1 MAFRTSEQAILY
13 VQNYYIMPAFIKPFA
28 EISINDLPLVGGKN
42 ASLGEMYAQLNTK
55 GISVP
60 NGFAVTAEG
69 YRHFLHVN
77 KLEDPLNN
85 LMGRLDKQLFSNLPE
100 IGEKARKLIR
110 EASMPEN
117 IAAEIRQAYRN
128 LQQQEGAGITLAV
141 RSSATAEDLPSASF
155 AGQLESFLNIS
166 GEDEL
171 VKTVHRCFCSLYTNR
186 AIKYREDQGFGNTDV
201 ALSVGVQVMVRADLS
216 SSGVAFTLDPD
227 TGFDKVV
234 VINSIYGLGENIVQG
249 RSTPDEF
256 VLFKPHIGTAFNPL
270 IMQNMGDKEWTMV
283 YAEAP
288 KTGETVLNL
297 PTAPEKRDTYS
308 LSREDALVLGDWCVR
323 IEQHYQKPMDIE
335 WARDGKTGKLYIVQ
349 ARPETV
355 HAKDKTKSLTLRT
368 YKIQSKGKKLAE
380 GIALGER
387 IATGKARLLRSP
399 KEAHLLKEGEVLVT
413 DITNPDWDPIMKRA
427 AAIVT
432 NKGGRTSHAAIV
444 ARELGTV
451 AIVGSGNATDQ
462 IHDGEE
468 ITISCAEGKTG
479 YVYAGKA
486 TWTVEEKDISNLKMP
501 KTAPMLILGD
511 PSLAFQQSFLPNR
524 GVGLLRM
531 EFMITH
537 HIQVHPLAL
546 TRFEQLTDDKA
557 RAQIMQL
564 TRHYRD
570 KKEFFVDKL
579 AQGVATLAAAFHP
592 HDVIVRMSDFKSNEY
607 ANLVGGKQFE
617 PNEENPMI
625 GFRGASRYYS
635 QMYKDGFAL
644 ECKAMQRVRDD
655 MGFTN
660 VKLMIPFCRTVEEGK
675 QVLETMREFGLE
687 RGKNGLEVY
696 VMVEI
701 PSNVLMAE
709 EFAGIF
715 DGFSIG
721 SNDLTQLTLGLD
733 RDSALV
739 SGLFNEKNPA
749 VMRLIAT
756 AIHAARRKGIKIGL
770 CGQAPSD
777 MPEFAQFLVNEGI
790 HSISFNADALIKGIE
805 NMLEAEAME
814 PHEKELP
821 IPPWTNPERDHTY
834 TEPPAT
840 NRDWEENVRGE
851 ELFK

>member
-1 MAFRTSEQAILY
+1 
-13 VQNYYIMPAFIKPFA
+13 MPGFIKKFS
-28 EISINDLPLVGGKN
+28 EISIHDLPIVGGKN
-42 ASLGEMYAQLNTK
+42 ASLGEMFSQLTPK
-55 GISVP
+55 GILVP
-60 NGFAVTAEG
+60 DGFAITADA
-69 YRHFLHVN
+69 YRLFLKENHL
-77 KLEDPLNN
+77 KKPLESL
-85 LMGRLDKQLFSNLPE
+85 LQKLDKNNFSNLND
-100 IGEKARKLIR
+100 IGQQARELIQNAPLPLAVLTDIKQALQDLCAR
-110 EASMPEN
+110 EG
-117 IAAEIRQAYRN
+117 AEIS
-128 LQQQEGAGITLAV
+128 LAV

-166 GEDEL
+166 GADEL
-171 VKTVHRCFCSLYTNR
+171 EKTVHRCFSSLFTNR
-186 AIKYREDQGFGNTDV
+186 AIKYREDQGFGNAEV
-201 ALSVGVQVMVRADLS
+201 AISVGVQKMVRSDLS
-216 SSGVAFTLDPD
+216 ASGVAFTLDPD
-227 TGFDKVV
+227 TGFDNVV

-256 VLFKPHIGTAFNPL
+256 VSFKPHIGAGFNPIFQKKL
-270 IMQNMGDKEWTMV
+270 GDKEWTMI
-283 YAEAP
+283 YANAGGS
-288 KTGETVLNL
+288 GE
-297 PTAPEKRDTYS
+297 PTENIPTPALKRDVYS
-308 LSREDALVLGDWCVR
+308 ITEADAALLGKWCLK
-323 IEQHYQKPMDIE
+323 IEEHYQKPMDIE
-335 WARDGKTGKLYIVQ
+335 WAKDGQTGKMYIVQ

-355 HAKDKTKSLTLRT
+355 HSKEKKQRATTVRSFQIK
-368 YKIQSKGKKLAE
+368 SKGKKLAE
-380 GIALGER
+380 GIALGEK
-387 IATGKARLLRSP
+387 IAVGKARLLRSP
-399 KEAHLLKEGEVLVT
+399 QEAHLLQEGEVLVT

-451 AIVGSGNATDQ
+451 AIVGCGNATDK
-462 IHDGEE
+462 IHDGDMV
-468 ITISCAEGKTG
+468 TVSCAEGKTG
-479 YVYAGKA
+479 FIYAGKA
-486 TWTVEEKDISNLKMP
+486 EWTETEKNISNLKAP

-531 EFMITH
+531 EFLITH
-537 HIQVHPLAL
+537 HIKVHPLAL
-546 TRFEQLTDDKA
+546 TRFEEITNVGIREGIAD
-557 RAQIMQL
+557 L

-570 KKEFFVDKL
+570 KKEYFVDKL
-579 AQGVATLAAAFHP
+579 AQGVATIAAAFHP

-607 ANLVGGKQFE
+607 ANLIGGQQFE
-617 PNEENPMI
+617 PVEENPMI

-635 QMYKDGFAL
+635 PLYKDGFAL
-644 ECKAMQRVRDD
+644 ECKAMKKVRNE

-675 QVLETMREFGLE
+675 QVLKTMSEFGLVQGE
-687 RGKNGLEVY
+687 NGLEVY

-709 EFAGIF
+709 EFAEVF

-756 AIHAARRKGIKIGL
+756 AIRTARRKGIKIGL

-790 HSISFNADALIKGIE
+790 DSISFNADALIKGIE
-805 NMLEAEAME
+805 NMVEAESMESQEKIQFVEEIPAM
-814 PHEKELP
+814 
-821 IPPWTNPERDHTY
+821 ERDHTY
-834 TEPPAT
+834 VKSVPAT
-840 NRDWEENVRGE
+840 NPEWEQGE
-851 ELFK
+851 DDMVFYK